1 MSQSVKHANDTIDNW
16 GTPVRISGDKGDAGE
31 DASDQEFVYI
41 RLSTYPFPNN
51 VTKPADATR
60 GKVHGTGDWIPAADQ
75 YETDDWV
82 PEGWS
87 DTALPA
93 TENEKYVY
101 AAIRK
106 KSTGHDED
114 WDDFGEP
121 FLWSNWGVQGIDGDG
136 VQYVYKLFDHELTA
150 AERESNIPTK
160 PQSQTQ
166 GEWIPTG
173 WSDDPLAPTV
183 NMQYCYCS
191 TIKKIGGSWADTF
204 DTLGLWSRFSKDGQ
218 SAYKSTMFVRLNTT
232 PTKPANNKRSYN
244 NPSPSDCPAGTSG
257 GSTIYWSDGIPSGEA
272 QIWATSRIFTNDGTS
287 PQQSSWSTPQP
298 MSDTDTFDVEFAVMQ
313 TNDAIPAT
321 PTANN
326 RHKDAYPYGY

>member
-1 MSQSVKHANDTIDNW
+1 MSQSVKHANETIDNW

-31 DASDQEFVYI
+31 DARDQEFVYI
-41 RLSTYPFPNN
+41 RLTTYPFPNN

-106 KSTGHDED
+106 KSAGHDED

-173 WSDDPLAPTV
+173 WSDDPLAPVT
-183 NMQYCYCS
+183 
-191 TIKKIGGSWADTF
+191 
-204 DTLGLWSRFSKDGQ
+204 
-218 SAYKSTMFVRLNTT
+218 
-232 PTKPANNKRSYN
+232 
-244 NPSPSDCPAGTSG
+244 
-257 GSTIYWSDGIPSGEA
+257 
-272 QIWATSRIFTNDGTS
+272 
-287 PQQSSWSTPQP
+287 
-298 MSDTDTFDVEFAVMQ
+298 
-313 TNDAIPAT
+313 
-321 PTANN
+321 
-326 RHKDAYPYGY
+326 